1 MRTLIIKLNSDSNL
15 HEKII
20 KAQPEIE
27 INQIEIND
35 FDSFKDWDKLLDEI
49 VIAKKI
55 ITLI

>member
-1 MRTLIIKLNSDSNL
+1 MKILIIKLNSDSNL

-35 FDSFKDWDKLLDEI
+35 FDSFKDWDKLLDEM

>member
-20 KAQPEIE
+20 KPQPEIE

-35 FDSFKDWDKLLDEI
+35 FDSFKDWDKLLDEM

>member
-1 MRTLIIKLNSDSNL
+1 MKTLIIKLNSDSNL

-35 FDSFKDWDKLLDEI
+35 FDSFKDWDKLLDEM

>member
-20 KAQPEIE
+20 KVQPEIE

-35 FDSFKDWDKLLDEI
+35 FDSFKDWDKLLDEM

>member
-35 FDSFKDWDKLLDEI
+35 FDSFKDWDKLLDEM

>member
-1 MRTLIIKLNSDSNL
+1 MRTLIIKLNIDSNL

-20 KAQPEIE
+20 KTQPEIE

-35 FDSFKDWDKLLDEI
+35 FDSFKDWDKLLDEM

>member
-27 INQIEIND
+27 INQIEIDD
-35 FDSFKDWDKLLDEI
+35 FDSFKDWDQLVDEI
-49 VIAKKI
+49 VFAKKI

>member
-1 MRTLIIKLNSDSNL
+1 MRTLIIKLNIDSNL

>member
-27 INQIEIND
+27 INLIEIND
-35 FDSFKDWDKLLDEI
+35 FDSFKDWDKLLD
-49 VIAKKI
+49 
-55 ITLI
+55 

>member
-20 KAQPEIE
+20 KAQPEKE
-27 INQIEIND
+27 INQIEIDD

>member
-35 FDSFKDWDKLLDEI
+35 FDSFKDWDKLLNEM

>member
-35 FDSFKDWDKLLDEI
+35 FDSFKDWDKLLDEML
-49 VIAKKI
+49 IAKKI

>member
-35 FDSFKDWDKLLDEI
+35 FDSFEDWDKLLDEM

>member
-15 HEKII
+15 HEQII

-27 INQIEIND
+27 INLIEIND
-35 FDSFKDWDKLLDEI
+35 FDSFKDWDKLLDEM

>member
-35 FDSFKDWDKLLDEI
+35 FDSFKDWDKLLDEMI
-49 VIAKKI
+49 IAKKI

>member
-15 HEKII
+15 NEKII

-35 FDSFKDWDKLLDEI
+35 FDSFKDWDKLLDEM

>member
-1 MRTLIIKLNSDSNL
+1 MKILIIKLNSDSNL

-20 KAQPEIE
+20 KAQSE
-27 INQIEIND
+27 INQIDIYD

>member
-1 MRTLIIKLNSDSNL
+1 MRTLIIKLNIDSNL

-35 FDSFKDWDKLLDEI
+35 FDSFKDWDKLLDEM

>member
-27 INQIEIND
+27 INLIEIND
-35 FDSFKDWDKLLDEI
+35 FDSFKDWDKLLDEM

>member
-1 MRTLIIKLNSDSNL
+1 MKTLIIKLNSDSNL

-27 INQIEIND
+27 INLIEIND
-35 FDSFKDWDKLLDEI
+35 FDSFKDWDKLLDEM

>member
-1 MRTLIIKLNSDSNL
+1 MRTLIIKLNIDSNL

-27 INQIEIND
+27 INLIEIND
-35 FDSFKDWDKLLDEI
+35 FDSFKDWDKLLDEM

>member
-1 MRTLIIKLNSDSNL
+1 MKTLIIKLNSDSNPL
-15 HEKII
+15 EKII

-35 FDSFKDWDKLLDEI
+35 FDSFKDWDKLLDEM

>member
-1 MRTLIIKLNSDSNL
+1 MKTLIIKLNSDSNL